1 MMKSLTI
8 TDWKKYMSND
18 NDEWMKRLQDQFD
31 KIVDS
36 KPHKSKM
43 SESEKLRQQ
52 EIKNRKAE
60 IKRELDENA
69 QGTTTNELNE

>member
-1 MMKSLTI
+1 
-8 TDWKKYMSND
+8 MSKP
-18 NDEWMKRLQDQFD
+18 DEEFMRRIQDQFD

-36 KPHKSKM
+36 VPHKSRM

-60 IKRELDENA
+60 IKKEFRWVFGSNENKKICF
-69 QGTTTNELNE
+69 

>member
-1 MMKSLTI
+1 
-8 TDWKKYMSND
+8 MS
-18 NDEWMKRLQDQFD
+18 RIQDQFD

-36 KPHKSKM
+36 VPHKSKM

-60 IKRELDENA
+60 IKKELDDLPN
-69 QGTTTNELNE
+69 TKINDVDM

>member
-1 MMKSLTI
+1 
-8 TDWKKYMSND
+8 MSKP
-18 NDEWMKRLQDQFD
+18 DEEFMRRIQDQFD

-36 KPHKSKM
+36 VPHKKRM

-60 IKRELDENA
+60 IKKELDEHA
-69 QGTTTNELNE
+69 QGTTTNEVDM

>member
-1 MMKSLTI
+1 M
-8 TDWKKYMSND
+8 TDDSEKLL
-18 NDEWMKRLQDQFD
+18 RQIQDQFD

-36 KPHKSKM
+36 VPHKSKM

-60 IKRELDENA
+60 IKKELDDL
-69 QGTTTNELNE
+69 TNTKINDVDM

>member
-1 MMKSLTI
+1 MEKTYRFKE
-8 TDWKKYMSND
+8 TTMSN
-18 NDEWMKRLQDQFD
+18 EEFMRRIQDQFD

-36 KPHKSKM
+36 VPHKSRM

-60 IKRELDENA
+60 IKKELDDLPN
-69 QGTTTNELNE
+69 TKINDVDM

>member
-1 MMKSLTI
+1 MKTYRFKE
-8 TDWKKYMSND
+8 TTMSKP
-18 NDEWMKRLQDQFD
+18 DEEFMRRIQDQFD

-36 KPHKSKM
+36 VPHKKRM

-60 IKRELDENA
+60 IKKELDDLPN
-69 QGTTTNELNE
+69 TKINEVDM

>member
-1 MMKSLTI
+1 M
-8 TDWKKYMSND
+8 TDDSEEFM
-18 NDEWMKRLQDQFD
+18 RRIQDQFD

-36 KPHKSKM
+36 VPHKSKM

-60 IKRELDENA
+60 IKKELDFKCEKCGHEEKITVKGIQNFFV
-69 QGTTTNELNE
+69 

>member
-1 MMKSLTI
+1 MRSLIT

-18 NDEWMKRLQDQFD
+18 EDFLKRIQDQFD

-36 KPHKSKM
+36 KPHKSRM

-52 EIKNRKAE
+52 EIKNRKAD
-60 IKRELDENA
+60 IKKELDELTN
-69 QGTTTNELNE
+69 TTKINEVDM

>member
-1 MMKSLTI
+1 
-8 TDWKKYMSND
+8 MSND

-60 IKRELDENA
+60 VKRELDENA

>member
-1 MMKSLTI
+1 M
-8 TDWKKYMSND
+8 TDDSEEFM
-18 NDEWMKRLQDQFD
+18 RRIQDQFD

-36 KPHKSKM
+36 VPHKSKM

-60 IKRELDENA
+60 IKKELDDL
-69 QGTTTNELNE
+69 TNTKINDVDM

>member
-1 MMKSLTI
+1 
-8 TDWKKYMSND
+8 MSKP
-18 NDEWMKRLQDQFD
+18 DEEFMRRIQDQFD

-36 KPHKSKM
+36 VPHKSRM

-60 IKRELDENA
+60 IKKELDDLPN
-69 QGTTTNELNE
+69 TKITDVDM

>member
-1 MMKSLTI
+1 MTRSLII

-18 NDEWMKRLQDQFD
+18 EEFMRRIQDQFD

-36 KPHKSKM
+36 KPHKSRM

-60 IKRELDENA
+60 IKKELDELTN
-69 QGTTTNELNE
+69 TTKINEVDM

>member
-1 MMKSLTI
+1 
-8 TDWKKYMSND
+8 MSND

>member
-1 MMKSLTI
+1 MTRSLII

-18 NDEWMKRLQDQFD
+18 EDLLRRLQDQFD

-36 KPHKSKM
+36 KPHKSRM

-52 EIKNRKAE
+52 EIKNRKAD
-60 IKRELDENA
+60 IKKELDELTN
-69 QGTTTNELNE
+69 TTKINEVDM